1 MNVQY
6 LDSAGKFSQF
16 SADILIKIA
25 LINGRYKF
33 VYQVELIFQGKVDT
47 RFAGIITDKDIDIV
61 AKKVLK
67 HITKKMKS

>member
-6 LDSAGKFSQF
+6 LDSSGKFSQF

-33 VYQVELIFQGKVDT
+33 VYQVELI
-47 RFAGIITDKDIDIV
+47 
-61 AKKVLK
+61 
-67 HITKKMKS
+67 